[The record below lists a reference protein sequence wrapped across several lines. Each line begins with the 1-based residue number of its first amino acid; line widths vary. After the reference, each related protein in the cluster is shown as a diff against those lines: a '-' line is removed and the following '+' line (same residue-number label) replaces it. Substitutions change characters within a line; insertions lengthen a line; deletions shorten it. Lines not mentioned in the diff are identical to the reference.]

1 MTVAADAKNVVVKK
15 NAVVGEIANSSEN
28 LNIENGYVVKVT
40 GKAPKTGKEA
50 TSGTE
55 INVSTY
61 EQLQGLA
68 LSSTVGANIGIVT
81 IKLQNDINLTGK
93 TWQPFGYGKGYA
105 FSGTIDGNNHKI
117 IGLSNGNYVGEEIV
131 SPIGKITGRVYGFIA
146 FAEKCTVKNINF
158 ENVDINYPDGTYIG
172 TVIGHSNNEIQLSN
186 VIVSGNISAKDKV
199 GGLIGYTG
207 NNATIDSCINNANV
221 SAINELKYS
230 RAGGFVGACVNS
242 KSSDEFF
249 TLTIKNSSNNG
260 TVIAQGKANNHG
272 SSCWEKA
279 VSVASLFQNGRM
291 YAGQFVGQLNSSALD
306 SLNNKAS
313 GKARVENLNNEA
325 KYGYSMFVNK
335 CGEKNEK
342 WNPYTTSVADKL
354 ENFAYTTNPQ

>member
-199 GGLIGYTG
+199 GGHVGYTG
-207 NNATIDSCINNANV
+207 NNETIDSCINNANV

-342 WNPYTTSVADKL
+342 
-354 ENFAYTTNPQ
+354 